1 MPEAEVKATFVA
13 RQPLLDDLLS
23 IIAGQSQGAGVQHVV
38 LIAPR
43 GMGKTTLLLMVQF
56 GLADRGLDAQWQAV
70 RFPEESYAITDLAD
84 FWLETLR
91 HLSIAIEQPRLD
103 QIADELLDKYGRK
116 QDLEEAALAQ
126 LRRWSRENGKRLL
139 LLVDNF
145 DQIIEQI
152 RDERDEAALR
162 NVLMNDG
169 TFMLIGAAPAHFREI
184 SHYESPLYNFFQVF
198 HLEELEFEQ
207 ILELLR
213 QRAAADNIS
222 DYEEVL
228 RANAVKLKVLRYFT
242 GGNPRLI
249 LMLYRVVSQSQ
260 VGQVREGLEKLL
272 DEVTPYYKAKID
284 SLPAQQ
290 RKILDHIAR
299 ISAQTNEGLTPGE
312 IGKATRISAQAAS
325 TQLKRLADLGYVRAA
340 NLRGRNSYYALS
352 EPLYA
357 IWHQMRFG
365 RGPQK
370 RVGWLVNFLKQWYSD
385 EEKPLESARLFSVF
399 EDLLR
404 RGEKALAL
412 SNLEHQRY
420 LILAMIESDVR
431 AEALRTLIM
440 GYARIDENN
449 IIKNEVYPL
458 CKVENL
464 DFVSLTLL
472 NSAGCLSRKE
482 LDELIEIN
490 PRFKVQSEI
499 VTKYITIQIQAEKL
513 LKAGDFQKCESLIQS
528 LFDYDIYA
536 VTDRSMADDMVFRSE
551 KSLGIALS
559 EQGKYRQAKTL
570 LQNAVTKRPYDNLVW
585 SYLLDGV
592 VHLDKFSEILSV
604 SEKFYENT
612 HLIAEELLKRD
623 LRIHIHT
630 IRMYAFINIGDSE
643 NALSSFRDAVEF
655 KSEKESWIL
664 IVMDGLEQISLQGH
678 ARRVREVIA
687 ETQTE
692 EIFFPLARALDY
704 LFTGD
709 EAFIE
714 KLSPEM
720 RPLVVEIVDKLRLS
734 VAGAAQSGAPKRKSK
749 TPPRNRTRKRL
760 K

>member
-1 MPEAEVKATFVA
+1 MERLYNPDLMPEAEIKATFVA
-13 RQPLLDDLLS
+13 REPLLDELLA
-23 IIAGQSQGAGVQHVV
+23 IVAGQPQGAGVQHIV
-38 LIAPR
+38 LVAPR

-56 GLADRGLDAQWQAV
+56 ALADRQLDAQWQAV

-91 HLSIAIEQPRLD
+91 HLSIAIERPELD
-103 QIADELLDKYGRK
+103 QIADDLLDKYGRK

-126 LRRWSRENGKRLL
+126 LRQWSRENGKRLL

-145 DQIIEQI
+145 DQILEQI
-152 RDERDEAALR
+152 RNERDEAGLR

-184 SHYESPLYNFFQVF
+184 SHYESPLYNFFKVF

-213 QRAAADNIS
+213 QRAAADNVP

-228 RANAVKLKVLRYFT
+228 RANKVKLKVLRYFT

-249 LMLYRVVSQSQ
+249 LMLYRVVSQSE
-260 VGQVREGLEKLL
+260 VGEVREGLEKLL

-299 ISAQTNEGLTPGE
+299 ISAQTNEGLTPSE

-325 TQLKRLADLGYVRAA
+325 SQLKRLADLGYVRAA

-385 EEKPLESARLFSVF
+385 EEKPLESARLSGLFKKF
-399 EDLLR
+399 MR
-404 RGEKALAL
+404 AGERNMAQSAL
-412 SNLEHQRY
+412 SHLHC
-420 LILAMIESDVR
+420 LSLAMDDHPARAQAVEDVVVGHLRLGEYKLIEQEILPQLDLDDLSSS
-431 AEALRTLIM
+431 TLM
-440 GYARIDENN
+440 R
-449 IIKNEVYPL
+449 
-458 CKVENL
+458 
-464 DFVSLTLL
+464 LL
-472 NSAGCLSRKE
+472 ERGCLSPPKWTE
-482 LDELIEIN
+482 LALLRSDILADFKNGGDFIQVLEDARLAVEEK
-490 PRFKVQSEI
+490 RFEDA
-499 VTKYITIQIQAEKL
+499 ITIADGILQVVQTPF
-513 LKAGDFQKCESLIQS
+513 LKAKALGVKGSVFFYQDDFETAKIHILDSLEIDGDSPALLIMLSTCVFMAGDIPSAINYIDEAKCHMNS
-528 LFDYDIYA
+528 
-536 VTDRSMADDMVFRSE
+536 
-551 KSLGIALS
+551 
-559 EQGKYRQAKTL
+559 KTL
-570 LQNAVTKRPYDNLVW
+570 ESHVFPGLLATKMLYFAFNDDIDAAAHLLPQLVTYSNHLKYWGVSTLQALQ
-585 SYLLDGV
+585 
-592 VHLDKFSEILSV
+592 IL
-604 SEKFYENT
+604 
-612 HLIAEELLKRD
+612 
-623 LRIHIHT
+623 
-630 IRMYAFINIGDSE
+630 AF
-643 NALSSFRDAVEF
+643 
-655 KSEKESWIL
+655 
-664 IVMDGLEQISLQGH
+664 QGH

-704 LFTGD
+704 LFSGD
-709 EAFIE
+709 EALIE

-720 RPLVVEIVDKLRLS
+720 RPLVSEIVDKLRPS
-734 VAGAAQSGAPKRKSK
+734 VEAATPGAESVRKAK
-749 TPPRNRTRKRL
+749 NLPRNRTRKRL